1 MSYRQSVHWIKPL
14 VFLTIS
20 ALILCISQ
28 KPGAGADNVRVAYS
42 SPTAT
47 QGILW
52 VADVGGLFKKNG
64 LDVQVIYT
72 RLAIESLVAGEIDF
86 GQMTG
91 FGQAP
96 LRGFPARERR
106 GFLVPMR
113 DGGLVTPLQKF
124 GHRGPMRVRDE
135 VGVHRRFVLPRGQC
149 PEGQAICCS

>member
-14 VFLTIS
+14 VVLAIS

-91 FGQAP
+91 ALMSSARLHGLVGAYDGSRARSNFRATRRARCAATAIAIRRRVE
-96 LRGFPARERR
+96 LCKEVHYMVMRER
-106 GFLVPMR
+106 
-113 DGGLVTPLQKF
+113 
-124 GHRGPMRVRDE
+124 
-135 VGVHRRFVLPRGQC
+135 
-149 PEGQAICCS
+149 

>member
-1 MSYRQSVHWIKPL
+1 MVLAIG
-14 VFLTIS
+14 
-20 ALILCISQ
+20 ALIVCVTHKI
-28 KPGAGADNVRVAYS
+28 GAGADTVRVAYS

-91 FGQAP
+91 A
-96 LRGFPARERR
+96 LMASARLQGTDPVMIADVE
-106 GFLVPMR
+106 GVLTEMR
-113 DGGLVTPLQKF
+113 NSTPIKAMALCTW
-124 GHRGPMRVRDE
+124 
-135 VGVHRRFVLPRGQC
+135 L
-149 PEGQAICCS
+149 I